1 MTKFISK
8 PPNFPTYPQIPSR
21 QYLLCSYFWLFLS
34 CILICRRV
42 NSRALPES
50 AETSSVWQAKLVN
63 DVNYGMPPDSG
74 GVREFP
80 DSSTATILKNQ
91 ET

>member
-1 MTKFISK
+1 MAKFLSK
-8 PPNFPTYPQIPSR
+8 PTNFPTYPKIPPR
-21 QYLLCSYFWLFLS
+21 QYLLRSYFWLFLS
-34 CILICRRV
+34 YILICRRV

-50 AETSSVWQAKLVN
+50 AETSSVWQAKLVT